1 VSGTTTSINTE
12 TITLNDNIIV
22 LNNNAVGVPTENAA
36 IEIERGDSA
45 NVLVRWNE
53 ATNRWG
59 FTNDG
64 TNYHNI
70 PTSDEY
76 IDSATSK
83 FPTTFTYTA
92 GTTAGPTGSLTGT
105 NLTAISFAAIPSAG
119 ASASGIITT
128 GAQTIAGA
136 KTFSSTIVGSVDGNA
151 GTATILATGRN
162 FSLTGEVTAPAISF
176 TGAGAVALNTTIAT
190 DAVDSNNILALS
202 ISTGKLRDDA
212 VTSAKLGPEAV
223 DSASLKSAVITS
235 AKLASA
241 VTLIIYN
248 SAGSALK
255 TLYGA
260 GS

>member
-22 LNNNAVGVPTENAA
+22 LNNNAVGVPTDNAG

-162 FSLTGEVTAPAISF
+162 FSLTGEVTAPAVSF
-176 TGAGAVALNTTIAT
+176 NGSAVVALSTTIAAN
-190 DAVDSNNILALS
+190 AVDSSNILALS
-202 ISTGKLRDDA
+202 ISSSKLQA
-212 VTSAKLGPEAV
+212 GSV

-248 SAGSALK
+248 SVGSALK

>member
-1 VSGTTTSINTE
+1 MSPAATPSGWGLGVSDTSTNRMCIAGFSVSPTTVYGFCNGNTTTRSN
-12 TITLNDNIIV
+12 
-22 LNNNAVGVPTENAA
+22 P
-36 IEIERGDSA
+36 
-45 NVLVRWNE
+45 
-53 ATNRWG
+53 
-59 FTNDG
+59 G
-64 TNYHNI
+64 TYAGS
-70 PTSDEY
+70 TSQ
-76 IDSATSK
+76 
-83 FPTTFTYTA
+83 
-92 GTTAGPTGSLTGT
+92 GW
-105 NLTAISFAAIPSAG
+105 
-119 ASASGIITT
+119 
-128 GAQTIAGA
+128 
-136 KTFSSTIVGSVDGNA
+136 
-151 GTATILATGRN
+151 
-162 FSLTGEVTAPAISF
+162 ISF